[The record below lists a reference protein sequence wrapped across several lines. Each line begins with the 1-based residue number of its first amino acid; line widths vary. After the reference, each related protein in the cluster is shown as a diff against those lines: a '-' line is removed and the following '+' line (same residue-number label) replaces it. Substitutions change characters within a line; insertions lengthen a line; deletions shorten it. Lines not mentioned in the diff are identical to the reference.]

1 MGNRTN
7 EMKGSTSLLV
17 FAKKI
22 NKSIDDS
29 CFGWKKTRMGES
41 QTSNLSNRSSIT
53 FFAELN

>member
-17 FAKKI
+17 FPKKI

-41 QTSNLSNRSSIT
+41 QTSNLSRIDRR
-53 FFAELN
+53 